1 MNGHAPDPTASHAFV
16 TEAESKRYGIDNA
29 WKATTWIL
37 AVFLALS
44 MLENA
49 VLAWRLAGG
58 ATAASTA
65 TASRASRSPDAA
77 LVTNQ
82 PRQPFGDPGPTVDV
96 RAGGGP
102 VLGSRAAK
110 VEVIAFL
117 DYECSFCA
125 HWHQESFGQMQ
136 KEYISTGKV
145 RFVTRDYPLPMHPRA
160 RAAAVTADCVRALT
174 NDKTYYR
181 YQEAL
186 FRTGDLAAATLE
198 RQAIQLGVESKAFN
212 RCKSD
217 AHGAMAKKIDQ
228 DVADGEAAGVTGTP
242 TFFVN
247 GRMLVGAR
255 PYVAFKAAIDA
266 ELTKVGGT
274 R

>member
-1 MNGHAPDPTASHAFV
+1 VD
-16 TEAESKRYGIDNA
+16 EARSKRQRTDNA

-49 VLAWRLAGG
+49 VLAWRVAGG
-58 ATAASTA
+58 ATGASTGMA
-65 TASRASRSPDAA
+65 RGAGHSPDPAPA
-77 LVTNQ
+77 TNQ
-82 PRQPFGDPGPTVDV
+82 PRQPSGVLGPVVDV
-96 RAGGGP
+96 GADGGP

-117 DYECSFCA
+117 DYQCSFCA
-125 HWHQESFGQMQ
+125 HWHEESFGQMQ
-136 KEYISTGKV
+136 KDYISTGRV
-145 RFVTRDYPLPMHPRA
+145 RFVTRDYPLPMHARA
-160 RAAAVTADCVRALT
+160 RAAAVAADCVRALT

-186 FRTGDLAAATLE
+186 FGTGDLTGATLE
-198 RQAIQLGVESKAFN
+198 RQAIQLGIEGKAFKQ
-212 RCKSD
+212 CTTD
-217 AHGAMAKKIDQ
+217 ANGAIAKKIDR
-228 DVADGEAAGVTGTP
+228 DMADGAAAGVEGTP

-247 GRMLVGAR
+247 GRMLVGAQ
-255 PYVAFKAAIDA
+255 PYVAFKAAIDS
-266 ELTKVGGT
+266 ELTKVEGT